1 MSRLQTTMQHEIQ
14 SLVKLLERSQNC
26 PINVLT
32 WQDRSV
38 VVIPSGTK
46 VEGHVVQHFAHKSAH
61 NYDVTS
67 TSILASSWYT
77 VSRNDY
83 KDNVPR
89 DERNPSSPR
98 GDTAAAVPSLSPC
111 QEEAEKRSHDVTCPS
126 LLSGQCNLTSTSAL

>member
-1 MSRLQTTMQHEIQ
+1 MSRLQTTMQHEIH
-14 SLVKLLERSQNC
+14 SLVKLLKRSQNC

-38 VVIPSGTK
+38 VVIPSRTK
-46 VEGHVVQHFAHKSAH
+46 VEGHLVQHFAHKSAH

-77 VSRNDY
+77 LYRNY
-83 KDNVPR
+83 YNDNVPR

-98 GDTAAAVPSLSPC
+98 GDTAAAVPSPC
-111 QEEAEKRSHDVTCPS
+111 QEEAEKRIHDVRCPS